1 MTRVLHVITGLE
13 HGGAERQLALLLDHL
28 PKDRVECEVAVLTHA
43 GALGAG
49 IRAGGV
55 PVHEIGMRSNRDAAA
70 LPRLVRLIRKGR
82 YDVVH
87 THLYRACVYGR
98 VAAWLARTPRI
109 VATEHSL
116 GDGHIEGRRTTPG
129 VRALYRA
136 SERLGHATVAVS
148 PSVTRRL
155 LDWGVRPA
163 RLVTITNAIDAG
175 AFAFSAERRAAVRGA
190 LGIGPE
196 EFVVGSTGRL
206 VPSKSLDLLV
216 RAFAGTGRTARPG
229 SGDGR
234 LLIVGSGPARPE
246 LEELAEN
253 LGVAGRTHFTGG
265 TADVPGMLAAMDAYA
280 APSAHETFGLG
291 VLEALAA
298 GLPVLYRTCPA
309 IDDLPSLMA
318 PRVQR
323 LPSWVAA
330 WSAALDALPRTEAP
344 TPARAAPPPL
354 VGHYAVEARIA
365 QLVDLYHEG
374 PAAVRPVGGSALVAT

>member
-13 HGGAERQLALLLDHL
+13 HGGAERQLALLLRHL
-28 PKDRVECEVAVLTHA
+28 PRESVECEVAVLTGA
-43 GALGAG
+43 GALAAS

-98 VAAWLARTPRI
+98 LAAALARTPRI
-109 VATEHSL
+109 IATEHSL
-116 GDGHIEGRRTTPG
+116 GDGHIEGRRTTPA

-136 SERLGHATVAVS
+136 SERLGDATVAVS
-148 PSVTRRL
+148 PTVARRL
-155 LDWGVRPA
+155 RDWGVRPD
-163 RLVTITNAIDAG
+163 RLVTITNAIDAE
-175 AFAFSAERRAAVRGA
+175 AFAFSAERRAEVRA
-190 LGIGPE
+190 SLGIGPE

-206 VPSKSLDLLV
+206 VPSKRLDLLI

-234 LLIVGSGPARPE
+234 LLIVGSGPARDD

-253 LGVAGRTHFTGG
+253 LGIAHRTLFTGG
-265 TADVPGMLAAMDAYA
+265 TGDVAGMLAAMDAYA
-280 APSAHETFGLG
+280 APSAQETFGLG
-291 VLEALAA
+291 VLEALAS
-298 GLPVLYRTCPA
+298 GLPVLYATCPA

-318 PRVQR
+318 PRVHR

-330 WSAALDALPRTEAP
+330 WSGALDALPRPGGA
-344 TPARAAPPPL
+344 TPVRAAPPPL
-354 VGHYAVEARIA
+354 VGHYAVQARIP
-365 QLVDLYHEG
+365 QFVDLYQEG
-374 PAAVRPVGGSALVAT
+374 PAGVRPVRGSALVAT